1 MVMLWWFN
9 GDSMVVY
16 ENLISKLWG
25 LLKID
30 FSHFVCR
37 PKIFLMLICVLIL
50 WFYGDFTVV

>member
-1 MVMLWWFN
+1 MVIFN